1 MVGPQAVRQFVP
13 PAFATASISQP
24 KAMQAGGAKPGRRVG
39 MGPADLL

>member
-1 MVGPQAVRQFVP
+1 MVGPQAVQQSVP
-13 PAFATASISQP
+13 PAFATACISQS